1 MTTNDIARIQLFRI
15 AATMPWAE
23 VETTQQNVRMTYY
36 DGAQE
41 DAKQTVIILTR
52 NEAKDIAKALNVL
65 ADNYFA
71 KLDKE
76 D

>member
-1 MTTNDIARIQLFRI
+1 MTTNEIAKIQLFRI

-23 VETTQQNVRMTYY
+23 VETTQQNVRLTYY

-41 DAKQTVIILTR
+41 DAIKYVIVLTR
-52 NEAKDIAKALNVL
+52 DQAKDIAKAINVL
-65 ADNYFA
+65 AENYFA
-71 KLDKE
+71 KTDEE

>member
-1 MTTNDIARIQLFRI
+1 MTTNDIAKIQLFRI

-23 VETTQQNVRMTYY
+23 VETTQQNVRLTYY

-41 DAKQTVIILTR
+41 DAKQTVIVLTR
-52 NEAKDIAKALNVL
+52 DEAKAIAKALNVL
-65 ADNYFA
+65 AENYFA
-71 KLDKE
+71 KPDTE